1 MRRARLIILM
11 AVLAALAAA
20 GYALAST
27 RARTSGTPISVAC
40 TGPGDSMLWLT
51 GRVPQG
57 VDAAYL
63 LYASGASIQAAV
75 REGRYAFLLTA
86 RQPSRL
92 PLTLEYL
99 DARGRRHEQRLFAGR
114 FSRCAAR
121 AADAVSSNHFIRVE
135 YNEAPLRRRPGESPN
150 MWAIELINAA
160 RVHVTRTVASCSMQ
174 RMVPAPQPVKVSE
187 GTPSSVLLASL
198 GVLDRPPT
206 PDELALTPSARGA
219 LGWPG
224 IYTVFRRY
232 TRIVHGPDG
241 FLTTIV
247 VGEGR
252 SSRPAIALP
261 ACQRDVSIYLDG
273 LLRGQPGD
281 VKRDARHVDS
291 QFKLGAQFT
300 GVHPWLSYT
309 VSHKPGIGGGG
320 FGPFNARQFRRSG
333 MLGSGQFSSLKPYSS
348 VVYGLVP
355 DGVVSVS
362 LELPAHVTRGY
373 HERYPEPY
381 AATAQV
387 TANTFIFP
395 RVPRDAAV
403 AVQRTTIIWRDAQG
417 HIVRVVHE
425 P

>member
-1 MRRARLIILM
+1 
-11 AVLAALAAA
+11 
-20 GYALAST
+20 
-27 RARTSGTPISVAC
+27 
-40 TGPGDSMLWLT
+40 MLSLT

-75 REGRYAFLLTA
+75 REGRYAFLLPA
-86 RQPSRL
+86 RLPSRL

-99 DARGRRHEQRLFAGR
+99 DARGRRHEQRLFAGG

-121 AADAVSSNHFIRVE
+121 VADAVSSNHFIRVE
-135 YNEAPLRRRPGESPN
+135 YNEAPLRRRPGESAN

-160 RVHVTRTVASCSMQ
+160 RVHVMRTVASCSMQ

-187 GTPSSVLLASL
+187 GAPSSVLLASL
-198 GVLDRPPT
+198 GVLDRRPT
-206 PDELALTPSARGA
+206 PAELALTPSARGT

-232 TRIVHGPDG
+232 TRIVHGPDS

-261 ACQRDVSIYLDG
+261 ACQRDVSIYLES

-281 VKRDARHVDS
+281 VQRDARHVDS

-320 FGPFNARQFRRSG
+320 FGPFNARQFWRSG

-355 DGVVSVS
+355 DGVASVT
-362 LELPAHVTRGY
+362 LELPAHVTRDY
-373 HERYPEPY
+373 HERYPHSY
-381 AATAQV
+381 TATANV
-387 TANTFIFP
+387 SANAFVFP

-403 AVQRTTIIWRDAQG
+403 AMQRTTVIWRDAQG